1 MPTIT
6 LSDNEKPGLPQIK
19 RYILAIVKRSGGSID
34 RAQLIAHLQTLP
46 LFRPALVLQALQDL
60 QNEGKISQV

>member
-6 LSDNEKPGLPQIK
+6 LADNEKPGVQQIK
-19 RYILAIVKRSGGSID
+19 RYIMMVIRRSGGSID
-34 RAQLIAHLQTLP
+34 RAQLLAHLQTLP

-60 QNEGKISQV
+60 QSEGKISQQ